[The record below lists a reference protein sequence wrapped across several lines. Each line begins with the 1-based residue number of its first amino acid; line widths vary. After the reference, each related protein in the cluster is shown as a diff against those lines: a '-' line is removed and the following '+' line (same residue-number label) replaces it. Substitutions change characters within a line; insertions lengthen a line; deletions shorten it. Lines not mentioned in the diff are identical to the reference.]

1 MLLPR
6 AVLVLA
12 GGLLAS
18 SSCSVSDLTAGGPVE
33 RDATAADAAESSGD
47 AGESPDG
54 GPGFVAPAMP
64 ATVENLLNK
73 RYLDVSNVSTADGAQ
88 VWTWSYTGQA
98 NQLWTFM
105 AMGDGTYQ
113 MVNKVSNKCLDVR
126 DETTANGAY
135 IEQFGC
141 HGGDNQRWS
150 VIRSHGYERIVGKQ
164 SGRCLSSSKM
174 EDGATV
180 TILDCSDD
188 ASQHW
193 AVGR

>member
-1 MLLPR
+1 MLLLC

-33 RDATAADAAESSGD
+33 RDATAADAAE
-47 AGESPDG
+47 
-54 GPGFVAPAMP
+54 PGFVAPATP
-64 ATVENLLNK
+64 VTVENLLNK
-73 RYLDVSNVSTADGAQ
+73 RYLDVSNVSTSDGAQ

-141 HGGDNQRWS
+141 HGGENQRWS
-150 VIRSHGYERIVGKQ
+150 ITRSHGHDRIVGKQ
-164 SGRCLSSSKM
+164 SGRCLSSSAM

-188 ASQHW
+188 PSQHW
-193 AVGR
+193 TIGR